1 MLDVGEQDF
10 HHLKRDQSLLVEF
23 PVFPSKLIELI
34 ELCLNCS
41 SSNNHSNV
49 VAGSGSSGG
58 EHYTSNSSEYNSS
71 TFTANLEI
79 SSGLLAIV
87 ESNKF
92 KQLTHISLQ
101 LRPGNDAA
109 VKGYLSSR
117 LAFITSVAN
126 RKKNEL
132 ALALSELNIER
143 QHRNQVSAELSE
155 LKALRDTDV
164 QIVRS
169 RHSEEVTRLRMEQL
183 ITLENERAK
192 GDTQVR

>member
-1 MLDVGEQDF
+1 M
-10 HHLKRDQSLLVEF
+10 
-23 PVFPSKLIELI
+23 
-34 ELCLNCS
+34 
-41 SSNNHSNV
+41 

-132 ALALSELNIER
+132 AFALSELNMER